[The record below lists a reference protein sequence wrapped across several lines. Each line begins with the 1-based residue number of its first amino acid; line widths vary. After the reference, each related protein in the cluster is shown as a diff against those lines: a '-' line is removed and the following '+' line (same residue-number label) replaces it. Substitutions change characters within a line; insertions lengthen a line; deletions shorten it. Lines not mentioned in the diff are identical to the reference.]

1 MMQRL
6 PFVLFALLCGCSS
19 ASTDP
24 AGAGPG
30 VAPTSDPPA
39 ATQPASDAG
48 DGSVAA
54 MTPKDAIASRLFAWL
69 EGKFD
74 SSEQAQADKTYFA
87 ISLTTCRVE
96 LPALGARVL
105 YIEQA
110 KVGVAPYRQ
119 RLYVVEGIDATTAR
133 SRVFEANDPSPLVGL
148 CAATTRPALA
158 AGDFVERV
166 GCSVEMHW
174 TGAHFEG
181 HTPDARWTGSGF
193 AADPMGTRCPSSLN
207 GASFAMSE
215 VTLERDRLRSW
226 DRGFDANN
234 EQVWGATKG
243 GYEFKRRTPPPD
255 L

>member
-1 MMQRL
+1 MQKL
-6 PFVLFALLCGCSS
+6 PFVLLALLCSCSS
-19 ASTDP
+19 GSTNATGAAP
-24 AGAGPG
+24 ATSEPP
-30 VAPTSDPPA
+30 VATEPVPSPDGGSIAA
-39 ATQPASDAG
+39 ATPE
-48 DGSVAA
+48 
-54 MTPKDAIASRLFAWL
+54 DAIASRLFAWL

-74 SSEQAQADKTYFA
+74 SSEQAQADETYFA

-119 RLYVVEGIDATTAR
+119 RLYVVEGIDAATAR

-148 CAATTRPALA
+148 CAATARPALA
-158 AGDFVERV
+158 AADFVERV

-174 TGAHFEG
+174 TGSRFEG
-181 HTPDARWTGSGF
+181 HTSDARWTGSGF
-193 AADPMGTRCPSSLN
+193 EADPAGVRCPSSLN
-207 GASFAMSE
+207 GASFATTE
-215 VTLERDRLRSW
+215 TTLERDRLRSW
-226 DRGFDANN
+226 DRGFDAKN

-243 GYEFKRRTPPPD
+243 GYEFKRRTPAPD